1 MFSVDKTTDKIH
13 VAVSGKSSPVALG
26 IDIQHPSK
34 QRPIPNPCSYYT
46 ICSHIWLL
54 SPDSNGFRCTCP
66 TGMELA
72 SDNSTCRNHAT
83 QMSFLLQYTIDSLVY
98 YQHRLIGNDTQA
110 SLPRNFFQILNFAY
124 DAHSNSAILDATL
137 DKYSNR
143 SYYSWNLLTGKVG
156 VFSVPIDPVFIDMD
170 IDPYTGYIYGVNYYS
185 VYMRKSTGFQ
195 QVVVTEPHDIL
206 FITLAPE
213 LNLMFINTSM

>member
-1 MFSVDKTTDKIH
+1 MT
-13 VAVSGKSSPVALG
+13 
-26 IDIQHPSK
+26 
-34 QRPIPNPCSYYT
+34 
-46 ICSHIWLL
+46 
-54 SPDSNGFRCTCP
+54 
-66 TGMELA
+66 
-72 SDNSTCRNHAT
+72 
-83 QMSFLLQYTIDSLVY
+83 
-98 YQHRLIGNDTQA
+98 
-110 SLPRNFFQILNFAY
+110 FAY

-185 VYMRKSTGFQ
+185 VYMRKSSGFQ

-206 FITLAPE
+206 FIT
-213 LNLMFINTSM
+213 NLIIFKKFKISYNLILSRSLTSSSRSLSSMSCNAVVSCSSSS